1 MWNFVGCYL
10 DMLPEGDGVAELS
23 PAGDAAVETA
33 PHGPRLV
40 GEGRGEG
47 HRDVVLHRA
56 FESDLFSA
64 LDHVEIMILIQ
75 QTNNRNRGKRKLG
88 G

>member
-1 MWNFVGCYL
+1 MF
-10 DMLPEGDGVAELS
+10 PEGDGVAELS

-64 LDHVEIMILIQ
+64 LDHVEIMILINK
-75 QTNNRNRGKRKLG
+75 QTTATVGNGS
-88 G
+88 

>member
-1 MWNFVGCYL
+1 M
-10 DMLPEGDGVAELS
+10 AELS
-23 PAGDAAVETA
+23 PAGDAAVEAA

-64 LDHVEIMILIQ
+64 LDHVEIMILI
-75 QTNNRNRGKRKLG
+75 
-88 G
+88 

>member
-1 MWNFVGCYL
+1 M
-10 DMLPEGDGVAELS
+10 AELS
-23 PAGDAAVETA
+23 PAGDAAVEAA

-40 GEGRGEG
+40 REGRGEG

-64 LDHVEIMILIQ
+64 WDHVEIVILTRFT
-75 QTNNRNRGKRKLG
+75 TNNRNRGKRKLG